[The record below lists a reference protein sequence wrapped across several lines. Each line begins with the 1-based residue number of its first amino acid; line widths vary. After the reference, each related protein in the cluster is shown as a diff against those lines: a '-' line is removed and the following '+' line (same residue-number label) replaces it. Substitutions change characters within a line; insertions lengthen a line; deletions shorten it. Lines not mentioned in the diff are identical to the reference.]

1 MPEDAWPQPPG
12 GWPPG
17 LWQVPYV
24 LSAGPDGDTPPSWLD
39 GSNCQRFAY
48 GVLALFGLACPPLRS
63 SDLWDDRAATAVVR
77 DPEPLDLMLYNKT
90 ADPFGAHV
98 AVWMAPGEILHLCH
112 EIGVPVIW
120 PPAMFA
126 ARPRYATLIGLK
138 RVTARQVKYA
148 NPSSRTDPA
157 LRPTAD
163 DP

>member
-1 MPEDAWPQPPG
+1 
-12 GWPPG
+12 
-17 LWQVPYV
+17 VPYL
-24 LSAGPDGDTPPSWLD
+24 LSAGPGSDTPRSWLD

-48 GVLALFGLACPPLRS
+48 GVLALFGLACPPLWS

-90 ADPFGAHV
+90 ADPFSAHV

-148 NPSSRTDPA
+148 HPSSRTDPA
-157 LRPTAD
+157 LRPHRQ
-163 DP
+163 